1 MSAGR
6 IALDAT
12 DRQILRELQADG
24 RLSVNELASRVNVS
38 RATAYARLDRL
49 RREGAIKGY
58 TAVIDPEVVGL
69 GVAAIVLVNVR
80 QRTWQESLAEL
91 GALPGVERVLLTSG
105 QFDFALLVRVADIR
119 ELRDVLLGQL
129 QAMPHVTGSQTIF
142 VLDEHDNGLDL
153 SLLSIRP

>member
-12 DRQILRELQADG
+12 DRRILRELQIDG
-24 RLSVNELASRVNVS
+24 RLSVNELAGRANVS
-38 RATAYARLDRL
+38 RATAYARLERL

-80 QRTWQESLAEL
+80 QRTWEESVAEL
-91 GALPGVERVLLTSG
+91 GGLPGVERVLLTSG
-105 QFDFALLVRVADIR
+105 QFDFALLVRVGDIR
-119 ELRDVLLGQL
+119 DLRDVLLGQL

-153 SLLSIRP
+153 SLLE